1 MVRGHEG
8 PGHRRPWGDSV
19 SPAGQH
25 GQKGES
31 WWATAPR
38 AAPPLG
44 QERSGSVLLGCG
56 LSVTEQSFSRLYLT
70 RRPAL
75 KAPEGRVRR
84 LRKWGRG
91 CAPAWLSLHGFP
103 PRLPSAPAHP
113 SKVPGSLACPQPSM
127 HPFTRS
133 IQRTLKMPPAG
144 SSSAWTPFLPPPKQ
158 QKYCIA
164 WH

>member
-1 MVRGHEG
+1 MRGHEG

-25 GQKGES
+25 GHKGES

-38 AAPPLG
+38 AVPPLG

-84 LRKWGRG
+84 LRKWGPG

-103 PRLPSAPAHP
+103 PLPLTRVRFRAHW
-113 SKVPGSLACPQPSM
+113 LAHSPPCT
-127 HPFTRS
+127 HLLDPFS
-133 IQRTLKMPPAG
+133 V
-144 SSSAWTPFLPPPKQ
+144 
-158 QKYCIA
+158 
-164 WH
+164 H